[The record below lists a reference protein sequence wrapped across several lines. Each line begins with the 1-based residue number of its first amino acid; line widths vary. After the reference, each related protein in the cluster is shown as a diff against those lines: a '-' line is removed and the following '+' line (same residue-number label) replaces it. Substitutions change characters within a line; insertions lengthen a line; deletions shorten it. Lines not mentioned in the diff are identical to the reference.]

1 MNEDIT
7 SNQSWQQIVA
17 FYDDLVLRHH
27 LPYQPMRDL
36 VHRLADASGAA
47 ELERNTSMHT
57 LLVSNAPARSWSEN
71 VLRIS
76 FLPKSQEFEF
86 KHSHYRGD
94 TNTSMKRCPV
104 AEGWDTLSRFVRYKF
119 GTLLPDD
126 SKT

>member
-1 MNEDIT
+1 MNEGNT
-7 SNQSWQQIVA
+7 SDRSWQQIVA
-17 FYDDLVLRHH
+17 FYDDLVLRHN

-36 VHRLADASGAA
+36 VHRLAETPGAA

-57 LLVSNAPARSWSEN
+57 LLVSNAPARSWREN
-71 VLRIS
+71 VLSIN

-86 KHSHYRGD
+86 EYTHYDGD
-94 TNTSMKRCPV
+94 TNISKKRCSV
-104 AEGWDTLSRFVRYKF
+104 AQGWDTLSRFVRYKF

>member
-1 MNEDIT
+1 MNEDIP
-7 SNQSWQQIVA
+7 SNRTWQQIVA

-36 VHRLADASGAA
+36 VNRLAESPGAA

-57 LLVSNAPARSWSEN
+57 LLVSNAPARSWREN
-71 VLRIS
+71 VLGIS

-86 KHSHYRGD
+86 EYTDYDGD
-94 TNTSMKRCPV
+94 TNTSKKRCSV
-104 AEGWDTLSRFVRYKF
+104 AQGWDTLSRFVRYKF

-126 SKT
+126 SQT